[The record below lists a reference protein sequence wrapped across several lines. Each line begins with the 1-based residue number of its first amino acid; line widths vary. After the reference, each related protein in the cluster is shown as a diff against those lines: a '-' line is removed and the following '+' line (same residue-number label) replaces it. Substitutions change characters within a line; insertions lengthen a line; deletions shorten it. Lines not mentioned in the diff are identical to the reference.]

1 MIIKKNADEFNR
13 DKMQIICKELRNF
26 MDGIEDDATPSYNDF
41 LLYSG
46 KTEAELPKNIVFI
59 AASECGY
66 LVDLK

>member
-1 MIIKKNADEFNR
+1 MFIKKNEDEFDR
-13 DKMQIICKELRNF
+13 DKMQIICKDLKNF
-26 MDGIEDDATPSYNDF
+26 MDGIEDKDAASYDDF
-41 LLYSG
+41 CLYSG